1 MAGPEQM
8 QFEGGEKTLVKG
20 TARWWRGRTSLERIL
35 MSAVVLL
42 VLLSAVLLAVI
53 LNMDRRECEHTFVPL
68 MLRNSPAIYTLLVAK
83 LTTSSSEVPPGSS
96 STPAPT
102 PSTTTPSPE
111 PPVCTTTGCVR
122 AANAI
127 VGVLFDVSL

>member
-35 MSAVVLL
+35 MAAVVLL

-53 LNMDRRECEHTFVPL
+53 LNMDRREFT
-68 MLRNSPAIYTLLVAK
+68 K
-83 LTTSSSEVPPGSS
+83 LTSSSPELPPGSS

-102 PSTTTPSPE
+102 PSTTTPPSE

-127 VGVLFDVSL
+127 VGVLSDASSAMSH